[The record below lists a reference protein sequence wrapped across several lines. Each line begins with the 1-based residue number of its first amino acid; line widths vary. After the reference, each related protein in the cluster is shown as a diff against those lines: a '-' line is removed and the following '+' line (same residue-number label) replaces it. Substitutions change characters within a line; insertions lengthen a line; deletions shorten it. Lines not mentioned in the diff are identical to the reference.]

1 MAALSFVTSMGAG
14 CARQE
19 TPPVALVPFSTFN
32 LVRLPKAR

>member
-19 TPPVALVPFSTFN
+19 TPVALVPFSTFN